1 MAAFGAKDERTR
13 LPLSAFF
20 GRVRSTA
27 HALAQIFALS
37 VILEIGIIAAPF
49 YMQLALDQ

>member
-1 MAAFGAKDERTR
+1 
-13 LPLSAFF
+13 
-20 GRVRSTA
+20 V

-49 YMQLALDQ
+49 YMQLALD